1 MEKEGE
7 LLKFKGFYFQS
18 SVVDYDILEKLE
30 DFEIRD
36 NDIFVISYPKS
47 GTVWILQILCLIH
60 FEGYRNKTDTRP
72 LNLRAPFLEYNVSHV
87 DLEKTPSPRIIGS
100 HLPYYL
106 VPRGLKNKKAK
117 IIYMCRNPKDVMNS
131 FFHFSNMLKVFQ
143 PTNTMEE
150 FMKKFLEGKGN
161 FLEF

>member
-1 MEKEGE
+1 MQEEGK

-18 SVVDYDILEKLE
+18 ALLDHDILENLE

-47 GTVWILQILCLIH
+47 GTAWIRQILCLIH
-60 FEGYRNKTDTRP
+60 FTDYRNKTDTRP
-72 LNLRAPFLEYNVSHV
+72 LDLGAPFLEYNVSHV

-117 IIYMCRNPKDVMNS
+117 VRHRIDLSHYI
-131 FFHFSNMLKVFQ
+131 F
-143 PTNTMEE
+143 
-150 FMKKFLEGKGN
+150 
-161 FLEF
+161 